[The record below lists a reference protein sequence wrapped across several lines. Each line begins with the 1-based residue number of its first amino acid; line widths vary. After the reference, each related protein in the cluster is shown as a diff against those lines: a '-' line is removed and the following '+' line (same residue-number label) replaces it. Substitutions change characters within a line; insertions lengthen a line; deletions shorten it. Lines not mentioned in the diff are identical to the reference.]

1 MGMSP
6 ATMGQRIPG
15 VINQTLKKKKKE
27 EEEEEDEKR
36 KKGTCFSAFSDEHV
50 EHVDVVAQLRDD

>member
-1 MGMSP
+1 
-6 ATMGQRIPG
+6 MGQRIPG